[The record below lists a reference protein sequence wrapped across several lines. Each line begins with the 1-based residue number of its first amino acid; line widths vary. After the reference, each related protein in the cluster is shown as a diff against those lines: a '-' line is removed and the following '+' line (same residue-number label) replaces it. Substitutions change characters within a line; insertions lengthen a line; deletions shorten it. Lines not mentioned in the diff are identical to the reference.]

1 MKGRKHTTEQVIRKL
16 REGERLAAEGKNV
29 AEVARELEISEQTY
43 SRWRNQYGGMKA
55 DDAVAALGSG
65 IAQAAQSALH
75 SSGESAFRPAAL
87 AASITA
93 RTAERS

>member
-1 MKGRKHTTEQVIRKL
+1 MALSFPLMGEL
-16 REGERLAAEGKNV
+16 RLLLQRAARP
-29 AEVARELEISEQTY
+29 ASA
-43 SRWRNQYGGMKA
+43 A

-65 IAQAAQSALH
+65 IAQASQSALH
-75 SSGESAFRPAAL
+75 SAGESAFLPPAL

>member
-1 MKGRKHTTEQVIRKL
+1 MSGETIFITTGKPSV
-16 REGERLAAEGKNV
+16 LAARP
-29 AEVARELEISEQTY
+29 ASA
-43 SRWRNQYGGMKA
+43 A

-65 IAQAAQSALH
+65 IAQASQSALH
-75 SSGESAFRPAAL
+75 SAGESEIRRSAF